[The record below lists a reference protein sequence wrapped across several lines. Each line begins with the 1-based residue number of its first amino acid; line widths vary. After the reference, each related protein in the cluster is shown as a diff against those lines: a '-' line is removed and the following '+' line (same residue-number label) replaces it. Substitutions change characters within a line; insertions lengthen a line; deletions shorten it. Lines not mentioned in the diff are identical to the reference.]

1 MNITLKAKHLY
12 FIASVIGAYP
22 TDDSSDLWQQIKA
35 VTAGKD
41 DNDYC
46 TVNADVLKIRR
57 IYLALSEKPEGQV
70 NMINTEMNEIL
81 MPQILEATG
90 QGDGEAIELAGYVQA
105 IRQGNWDITAFSINS
120 YKEKL
125 HS

>member
-12 FIASVIGAYP
+12 FIASVIGSYP
-22 TDDSSDLWQQIKA
+22 TDDSSDLWQQIKT
-35 VTAGKD
+35 VTQGKD

-46 TVNADVLKIRR
+46 TVNTDVLKIRR
-57 IYLALSEKPEGQV
+57 IYQALSEKPEGQV
-70 NMINTEMNEIL
+70 NMINTEMNETL
-81 MPQILEATG
+81 MPQILDAVG
-90 QGDGEAIELAGYVQA
+90 QGDGEAIELAGYIQA
-105 IRQGNWDITAFSINS
+105 IRQGSWDVTAFSINS